1 MALPAVMVG
10 MLTGWVLEPRCED
23 TAEPALS
30 GDWLRSCAERVL
42 VFPFAAIRLCLLAS
56 SVADAYDSPEER
68 LTMRDGSSDGRLIA
82 LRLLDR
88 ELSARSSSISNIDVI
103 PPDDLIG
110 FGDFMARSLVGLM
123 ITGAG
128 LAPPSAVV
136 LDFRSKR
143 STSDVVGGMGVE
155 SVGPSVIPSSVCDSC
170 VDNRRGL
177 GPTAG
182 L

>member
-1 MALPAVMVG
+1 
-10 MLTGWVLEPRCED
+10 
-23 TAEPALS
+23 
-30 GDWLRSCAERVL
+30 
-42 VFPFAAIRLCLLAS
+42 
-56 SVADAYDSPEER
+56 
-68 LTMRDGSSDGRLIA
+68 MRDGSSGGRLVA

-110 FGDFMARSLVGLM
+110 FGDFMARSLVGLT

-128 LAPPSAVV
+128 LAPEGAVV
-136 LDFRSKR
+136 LDFRSNR
-143 STSDVVGGMGVE
+143 STSDVVGGMGVK
-155 SVGPSVIPSSVCDSC
+155 SVGPSALPSSVCDSC
-170 VDNRRGL
+170 VDNRRGF